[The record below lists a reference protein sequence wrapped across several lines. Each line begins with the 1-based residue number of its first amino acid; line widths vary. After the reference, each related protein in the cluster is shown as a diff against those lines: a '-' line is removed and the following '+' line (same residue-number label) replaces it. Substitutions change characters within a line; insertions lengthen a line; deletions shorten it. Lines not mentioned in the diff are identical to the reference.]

1 MAAGGLV
8 LRSAHARRCRR
19 TDPVPVSSWLIRN
32 LQLPSFVGVAIEG
45 EKYLHDSGE
54 KISSL
59 HCSDQKFLVETYF
72 TYTTPEKPLNFRR
85 AAESAVGPHLPLP
98 LLPPR
103 PQGSILYLN

>member
-1 MAAGGLV
+1 M
-8 LRSAHARRCRR
+8 
-19 TDPVPVSSWLIRN
+19 PVSSWLIRN

-85 AAESAVGPHLPLP
+85 AAESAVRCAGARSPAGMMPSAGRL
-98 LLPPR
+98 
-103 PQGSILYLN
+103 IVLYSSHFYN